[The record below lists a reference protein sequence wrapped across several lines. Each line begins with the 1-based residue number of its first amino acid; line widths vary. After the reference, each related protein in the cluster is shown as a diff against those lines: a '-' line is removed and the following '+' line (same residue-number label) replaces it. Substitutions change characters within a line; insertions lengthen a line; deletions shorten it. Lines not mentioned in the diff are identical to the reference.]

1 MMVEVFI
8 ASQIHGPLESSNNNR
23 RLRRAEAPASGAAGP
38 RPPAV
43 KHEVGRAAGPDPS
56 A

>member
-1 MMVEVFI
+1 MVKVFI
-8 ASQIHGPLESSNNNR
+8 TSQIHGPLESSDNNR
-23 RLRRAEAPASGAAGP
+23 RLRRAEAPASSAAGT

-43 KHEVGRAAGPDPS
+43 KPEVGRAAGPDLS